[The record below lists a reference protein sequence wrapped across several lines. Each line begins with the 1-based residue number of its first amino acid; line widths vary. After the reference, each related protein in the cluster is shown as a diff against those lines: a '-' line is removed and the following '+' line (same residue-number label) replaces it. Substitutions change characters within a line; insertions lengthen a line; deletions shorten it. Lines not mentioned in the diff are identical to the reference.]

1 MTAAPESYPAAFH
14 DGACDNRMAGQT
26 RRSSAKPFAGAS
38 ATLSTQSRAHG
49 GSSHGVHR
57 ICHVTVTPTLGDP
70 LPPLGGLQSS
80 LRSPRPAEGP
90 WQGEGGKRRP
100 GRGVGEGPWLS
111 PALALGLTLEE
122 LRLLAARTNQI
133 PSFVLLAPFCLL
145 PPPFSAACSF
155 TVVLT
160 VSHLSHLYPRQQ

>member
-14 DGACDNRMAGQT
+14 DGACDDRMAGQT
-26 RRSSAKPFAGAS
+26 QRSSAKPFAGAS

-90 WQGEGGKRRP
+90 GQGEGGKRRP

-111 PALALGLTLEE
+111 PALALGLILEE
-122 LRLLAARTNQI
+122 LRLLAARINQI

-145 PPPFSAACSF
+145 PPLSALPVPSQ
-155 TVVLT
+155 
-160 VSHLSHLYPRQQ
+160 LS